1 MKRMRMYDGAERTF
15 EEGVEEY
22 ILDMKARNLR
32 DGTINHYRQSTKQ
45 IYKRVPP
52 ETAISSFSK
61 KTIDDFYVALREDKN
76 LNDVSMGTYARDL
89 KTLMRFFMKK
99 GYLPHFDIPIPKAD
113 KQPIETYTDE
123 ELKRLLKKP
132 DVNKCNFANYR
143 TWVIICLLLSTG
155 MRQNSLINLRVKDID
170 FDNGVIYVRIT
181 KNRKPLIVPL
191 NGDILRILAEYLKYR
206 KADEDE
212 WLFCNSYGEKLT
224 KSTCYHG
231 IFDYCKARGSEHTGV
246 HRFRHTFAKKWIVM
260 GGSVVSLQKI
270 LGHSS
275 LAITENYINLLT
287 TDLKKDAEE
296 INIIRSFNSNHISM
310 RR

>member
-32 DGTINHYRQSTKQ
+32 DGTIRHYQQSTKQ

-231 IFDYCKARGSEHTGV
+231 IFDYCR
-246 HRFRHTFAKKWIVM
+246 
-260 GGSVVSLQKI
+260 
-270 LGHSS
+270 
-275 LAITENYINLLT
+275 
-287 TDLKKDAEE
+287 
-296 INIIRSFNSNHISM
+296 
-310 RR
+310 